1 MRITKRRGFT
11 LIELLIV
18 MVVIAILVA
27 LAIPKFANTK
37 QRAARTAGLSDVH
50 NLSTQQERF
59 YSEMNRY
66 AAVADTAAL
75 KFSPSPGNTALAITL
90 AGAPAGRTGYNAMI
104 TIPGGQHCGVFVGAA
119 PRPTG
124 MPTSVPDG
132 TASCW

>member
-1 MRITKRRGFT
+1 MRIARHRGFT

-18 MVVIAILVA
+18 VVVIAILAA

-37 QRAARTAGLSDVH
+37 QRAARSAGLSDVH
-50 NLSTQQERF
+50 NLATQQERF
-59 YSEMNRY
+59 FSEMSRY
-66 AAVADTAAL
+66 GDVADTAAL
-75 KFSPSPGNTALAITL
+75 KFWPSPGNTALAIAL
-90 AGAPAGRTGYNAMI
+90 AGAPAGSTGYNARI

-119 PRPTG
+119 PRPVG